1 MHGLRLLQNRL
12 FESNVIEELRES
24 YKDSHKPIE
33 RLAVL
38 GKVFTIDVC
47 AYAVMSNYCLLVVHI
62 EAEAT
67 QALLIDE
74 VIEHALLR
82 A

>member
-1 MHGLRLLQNRL
+1 MLSLRLSTSFFLPVRIKN
-12 FESNVIEELRES
+12 
-24 YKDSHKPIE
+24 YKDSHKSIE

-47 AYAVMSNYCLLVVHI
+47 AYTVMSNYCHLVVHI